1 MKKGGDEEDAL
12 LEEELAL
19 LCKALSHPARVHIL
33 RYLGQHQECFF
44 GDLSAVLPLA
54 PATVS
59 QHVTILRDAGLIIGS
74 PQQQRICYCVNQDRL
89 ARFKRLVAML

>member
-1 MKKGGDEEDAL
+1 MKKGDEKDAL

-89 ARFKRLVAML
+89 ARFKKLVTKL